1 MQIFA
6 NGKRRFYSFMEFY
19 VYTLDILVYQKNNV
33 QVISS
38 SVPDSVIDSISSLSL
53 ATHPPPI
60 KISVIYISIAADF
73 FIIFHGFYL

>member
-6 NGKRRFYSFMEFY
+6 NGKRRFYSFIEFY
-19 VYTLDILVYQKNNV
+19 VTLWTFWFIKKNKV